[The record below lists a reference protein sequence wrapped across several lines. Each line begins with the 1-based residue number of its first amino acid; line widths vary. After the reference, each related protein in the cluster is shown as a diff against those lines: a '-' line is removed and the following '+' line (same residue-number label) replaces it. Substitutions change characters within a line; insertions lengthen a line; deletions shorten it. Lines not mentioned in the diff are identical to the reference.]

1 MSELN
6 ILKQDNFPFE
16 RQLFYVYINSTKETF
31 GPITEE
37 TIREWIS
44 QKRINAYDS
53 ISKFGDE
60 EWILF
65 SNSNFSDQ
73 IVQQIRT
80 EQILLSTCTRCG
92 SQLSA
97 VVKDSKLGLW
107 LIIVGVILTPVF
119 LIGTP
124 LWVIGMI
131 MRFAGKKH
139 TYYTCP
145 NCKNNSR

>member
-1 MSELN
+1 MSGLN
-6 ILKQDNFPFE
+6 IVKQNDFPIE
-16 RQLFYVYINSTKETF
+16 SQLFYIHKNSTKETF
-31 GPITEE
+31 GPLTEE
-37 TIREWIS
+37 TIKEWIN

-53 ISKFGDE
+53 ISKIGDE
-60 EWILF
+60 NWIQI

-73 IVQQIRT
+73 IVRQIRT
-80 EQILLSTCTRCG
+80 DQIISSTCVRCG
-92 SQLSA
+92 AQMYA

-107 LIIVGVILTPVF
+107 LIIIGVILTPVF

-131 MRFAGKKH
+131 MRYGCKNK

-145 NCKNNSR
+145 NCKFNAG